1 MISTVILAAGA
12 SRRMGEPKLNL
23 PWANTTVLGQVIS
36 IFFHA
41 GVEDIVIAAGDVP
54 ITGLSESLKAVVRFV
69 GVPNNLQAGM
79 LFSLQTGLAAL
90 NPDSRAV
97 FIALGDQPQI
107 EVDVIQAMLRDYAQ
121 HHSPILIPSINQRRG
136 HPWLLDH
143 SLLPELVALDTSK
156 TLRYFLNQHEHL
168 IRYLVVQT
176 ESILQ
181 DLDTP
186 SDYARSCPK

>member
-23 PWANTTVLGQVIS
+23 PWGNTTVLGQVIS
-36 IFFHA
+36 KFIQA

-54 ITGLSESLKAVVRFV
+54 ITGLSESLKVAVRFV
-69 GVPNNLQAGM
+69 GVPNNHQAGM
-79 LFSLQTGLAAL
+79 LLSLQTGLAEL
-90 NPDSRAV
+90 KPDSRAA

-107 EVDVIQAMLRDYAQ
+107 EADVIQAMLREYAQ
-121 HHSPILIPSINQRRG
+121 NHSPILIPSINLRRG

-143 SLLPELVALDTSK
+143 SLWPELVALDTSK
-156 TLRYFLNQHEHL
+156 TLRHFLNQHEHL

-186 SDYARSCPK
+186 SDYARSRPK

>member
-36 IFFHA
+36 KFVNV
-41 GVEDIVIAAGDVP
+41 GVEDIVIAAGEVP
-54 ITGLSESLKAVVRFV
+54 ITGLSESLKAAVRFV
-69 GVPNNLQAGM
+69 GVPNSHLAGM

-90 NPDSRAV
+90 NPYSQAV

-107 EVDVIQAMLRDYAQ
+107 EADVIQELLSDYAQ
-121 HHSPILIPSINQRRG
+121 HNSSILIPSINQRRG

-143 SLLPELVALDTSK
+143 SLWSELMALDASK

-186 SDYARSCPK
+186 SDYARSRPK